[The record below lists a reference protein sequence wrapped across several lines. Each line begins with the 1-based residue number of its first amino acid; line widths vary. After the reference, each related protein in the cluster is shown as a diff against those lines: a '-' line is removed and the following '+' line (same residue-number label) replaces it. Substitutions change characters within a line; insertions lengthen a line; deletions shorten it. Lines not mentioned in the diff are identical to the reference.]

1 MKGEAILHADKIFPV
16 VTLGKEED
24 GLPSNICDQPSTNDK
39 HRFLDYYKLLE
50 LILSRK
56 HSTLVL
62 PS

>member
-1 MKGEAILHADKIFPV
+1 MLADKIFPA
-16 VTLGKEED
+16 VTLGKGKND
-24 GLPSNICDQPSTNDK
+24 LPSNICDQPPTNDK